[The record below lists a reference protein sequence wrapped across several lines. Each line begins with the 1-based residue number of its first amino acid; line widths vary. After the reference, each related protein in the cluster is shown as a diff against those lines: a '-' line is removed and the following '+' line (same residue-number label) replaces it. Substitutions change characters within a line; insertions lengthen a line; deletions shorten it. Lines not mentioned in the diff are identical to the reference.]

1 MRFLRS
7 TAGGD
12 SFFDRQSQQATVI
25 PYCDTPGQSVAAA
38 IVGGVVGTAL
48 ALAAGLDLAASV
60 VLAGLLGG
68 IADLTAHVVRGDDQ
82 FRAAIAQLRG

>member
-1 MRFLRS
+1 M
-7 TAGGD
+7 
-12 SFFDRQSQQATVI
+12 I

-38 IVGGVVGTAL
+38 VVGGLLGTAL
-48 ALAAGLDLAASV
+48 ALAAGLDLATGV

-68 IADLTAHVVRGDDQ
+68 LADLAVHVLRGDEQ

>member
-1 MRFLRS
+1 
-7 TAGGD
+7 
-12 SFFDRQSQQATVI
+12 VI

-38 IVGGVVGTAL
+38 VVGGLLGTVIAL
-48 ALAAGLDLAASV
+48 AVGFDLAAGV

-68 IADLTAHVVRGDDQ
+68 LADLAAHVVRGDDQ